1 MDQKS
6 WIWKKRS
13 TEKTL
18 VADKASNSSRK
29 SEEEVIEVQNLLTE
43 KTDLQ
48 RDLQIL
54 NEKLSSAVSECNAKD
69 DIAKKQMKIAEEA
82 IAGWEKAE
90 TEAVSLKQE
99 LEKVLQ
105 QKSASEERIGQLD
118 AALKEC
124 MQQLRFVRE
133 EQDKRVHGAVLKT
146 SEEFEKIRIALDE
159 KFAEAGKKLGKLD
172 VENTRL
178 NKVISLKEKMIEDL
192 SKHRTQVDADF
203 NALRLRL
210 ESTEKE
216 NTSLK
221 YEVRVLEKEVDIRN
235 EEREFNRRTADVA
248 RKQQMESVKK
258 IAKLETECQRLRL
271 LVRKRSPGPAALTKM
286 KSEIEMLGKD
296 QVETRRKKSD
306 PSPSSSMEFC
316 IELEEENRA
325 LKDALN
331 KKSGELEF
339 SRTVHART
347 ASRLSRAEG
356 QLEESLKGQTTEEKP
371 GKHLCFLQEHSS
383 DVGSDDKA
391 SCAESWASAL
401 ISELEHIKNE
411 KQLGTPSH
419 RNMTTSDI
427 NLMDDFAEMEK
438 LAVVSADYPAGS
450 GLVIQTSTNK
460 TMNLDSSD
468 TRNGNNISNRVSN
481 VSVSIHKVVE
491 LLEGINIHSQ
501 DKGVGETSSDDKL
514 LSYKT
519 SENPTGYMVRVFQW
533 KTAELSAVLQEFV
546 RTCNDLLNGT
556 TDLEHFAQLVAS
568 NLEWVINHCFS
579 LQDVSSMK
587 DAIMSRL
594 DWDESR
600 SESEVDSGWA
610 YHSAERNKLS
620 VFRQDKSYLPM
631 ISPLSINNNSC
642 QMEANKNLSILDLE
656 ERLQPEIVKGE
667 CFRIQIQE
675 SKDIVENLDSEMDTM
690 KQSKGD
696 TGSQI
701 EKHLETNHEWEKACQ
716 RISDLENELENK
728 NQSCKRLEET
738 CHDLKLQ
745 LKR

>member
-54 NEKLSSAVSECNAKD
+54 NERLSSAVSECNAKD

-159 KFAEAGKKLGKLD
+159 KFAEAGKKLGKLG

-216 NTSLK
+216 KASLK

-248 RKQQMESVKK
+248 RKQQMESVK
-258 IAKLETECQRLRL
+258 RLR
-271 LVRKRSPGPAALTKM
+271 
-286 KSEIEMLGKD
+286 
-296 QVETRRKKSD
+296 
-306 PSPSSSMEFC
+306 
-316 IELEEENRA
+316 N
-325 LKDALN
+325 
-331 KKSGELEF
+331 
-339 SRTVHART
+339 
-347 ASRLSRAEG
+347 
-356 QLEESLKGQTTEEKP
+356 
-371 GKHLCFLQEHSS
+371 
-383 DVGSDDKA
+383 
-391 SCAESWASAL
+391 
-401 ISELEHIKNE
+401 
-411 KQLGTPSH
+411 
-419 RNMTTSDI
+419 
-427 NLMDDFAEMEK
+427 
-438 LAVVSADYPAGS
+438 
-450 GLVIQTSTNK
+450 
-460 TMNLDSSD
+460 
-468 TRNGNNISNRVSN
+468 
-481 VSVSIHKVVE
+481 
-491 LLEGINIHSQ
+491 
-501 DKGVGETSSDDKL
+501 
-514 LSYKT
+514 
-519 SENPTGYMVRVFQW
+519 
-533 KTAELSAVLQEFV
+533 
-546 RTCNDLLNGT
+546 
-556 TDLEHFAQLVAS
+556 
-568 NLEWVINHCFS
+568 
-579 LQDVSSMK
+579 
-587 DAIMSRL
+587 
-594 DWDESR
+594 
-600 SESEVDSGWA
+600 
-610 YHSAERNKLS
+610 
-620 VFRQDKSYLPM
+620 
-631 ISPLSINNNSC
+631 
-642 QMEANKNLSILDLE
+642 
-656 ERLQPEIVKGE
+656 
-667 CFRIQIQE
+667 
-675 SKDIVENLDSEMDTM
+675 
-690 KQSKGD
+690 
-696 TGSQI
+696 
-701 EKHLETNHEWEKACQ
+701 
-716 RISDLENELENK
+716 
-728 NQSCKRLEET
+728 
-738 CHDLKLQ
+738 
-745 LKR
+745 

>member
-1 MDQKS
+1 
-6 WIWKKRS
+6 
-13 TEKTL
+13 
-18 VADKASNSSRK
+18 
-29 SEEEVIEVQNLLTE
+29 
-43 KTDLQ
+43 
-48 RDLQIL
+48 
-54 NEKLSSAVSECNAKD
+54 
-69 DIAKKQMKIAEEA
+69 
-82 IAGWEKAE
+82 
-90 TEAVSLKQE
+90 
-99 LEKVLQ
+99 
-105 QKSASEERIGQLD
+105 
-118 AALKEC
+118 
-124 MQQLRFVRE
+124 
-133 EQDKRVHGAVLKT
+133 
-146 SEEFEKIRIALDE
+146 
-159 KFAEAGKKLGKLD
+159 
-172 VENTRL
+172 
-178 NKVISLKEKMIEDL
+178 
-192 SKHRTQVDADF
+192 
-203 NALRLRL
+203 
-210 ESTEKE
+210 
-216 NTSLK
+216 
-221 YEVRVLEKEVDIRN
+221 
-235 EEREFNRRTADVA
+235 
-248 RKQQMESVKK
+248 
-258 IAKLETECQRLRL
+258 
-271 LVRKRSPGPAALTKM
+271 M

-568 NLEWVINHCFS
+568 NLEW
-579 LQDVSSMK
+579 DVSSMK

-745 LKR
+745 LKRSIFDWEITAASEKLAECQETILNLGKQLKALASPSDAALFNKVTSTPADSVISTLSTPRKNNSHRSCLLDKMLAEDNHQTEKDDQNGYSKSAVSTNGALGFSTNPNGIINHGQK